1 MADKVYTTVFGDTF
15 DIIAHKVY
23 LDSRAVN
30 KIIEA
35 NTEYSGTFIFEAGVK
50 LLIPDREEVV
60 KDENIAPWRR

>member
-15 DIIAHKVY
+15 DIIAYKVY
-23 LDSRAVN
+23 SDSKAVS

-50 LLIPDREEVV
+50 LLIPASEEVI
-60 KDENIAPWRR
+60 ENGNIAPWRR